1 MFSPPF
7 KESRAKIVP
16 LPDAK
21 LEDFLFFLSAIYPMR
36 LEQSSEWAQKFWAR
50 PGPGPKI
57 FGPARPGPARSGED
71 CLLATHLLIGQHN

>member
-36 LEQSSEWAQKFWAR
+36 LKLT
-50 PGPGPKI
+50 GN
-57 FGPARPGPARSGED
+57 
-71 CLLATHLLIGQHN
+71 L